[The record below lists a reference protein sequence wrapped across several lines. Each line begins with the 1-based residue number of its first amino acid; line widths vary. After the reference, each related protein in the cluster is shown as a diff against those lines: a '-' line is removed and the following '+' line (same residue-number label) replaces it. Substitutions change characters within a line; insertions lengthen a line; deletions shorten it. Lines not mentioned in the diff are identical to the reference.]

1 MSILPHLNWWSRDA
15 DPSANAVAVRIQQ
28 LLPHVH
34 SGTLRFWGA
43 WFGKPHDNFHTIVRA
58 DADDDCLILHF
69 NEEET
74 LRVWN
79 PTGCQI
85 DSKQFIIL
93 SASRVLW
100 QWYWYGRPH
109 TPSNLMTEDFVYD
122 RANISFQTTFP
133 GRHSRKLNI
142 HEPAVQIH

>member
-1 MSILPHLNWWSRDA
+1 MSILPHLNWWSRAA

-58 DADDDCLILHF
+58 NADGDCLILHF

-74 LRVWN
+74 LL
-79 PTGCQI
+79 
-85 DSKQFIIL
+85 KQKQK
-93 SASRVLW
+93 ADKQV
-100 QWYWYGRPH
+100 
-109 TPSNLMTEDFVYD
+109 ED
-122 RANISFQTTFP
+122 I
-133 GRHSRKLNI
+133 RKQYAELHDEAVKRLG
-142 HEPAVQIH
+142 HEPGWWLPIE